1 MTRDIQKRWGTQNQA
16 FNALLFLYR
25 KVLQI
30 DIDDEIQAVRAKKG
44 RYLPSVMT
52 RDEVMVVVNLMSGEP
67 QLVAKLLYGCGLRL
81 MECLRLRIKDIDFN
95 MSQIIVREGKGA
107 KDRAT
112 VLPEKVKPELNT
124 HLEIAIDQ
132 CPPLLKLA
140 QEFR

>member
-1 MTRDIQKRWGTQNQA
+1 MGKNEIESFLTHLAVDRNVSSSTQNQA

-67 QLVAKLLYGCGLRL
+67 QLVAKLLYG
-81 MECLRLRIKDIDFN
+81 
-95 MSQIIVREGKGA
+95 
-107 KDRAT
+107 
-112 VLPEKVKPELNT
+112 
-124 HLEIAIDQ
+124 
-132 CPPLLKLA
+132 
-140 QEFR
+140 